1 LEIFFVKLVFCEK
14 NFLSDVRDNRFKVS
28 LLNQLVFIFG
38 PPDRVSDHYLSRVRV
53 LTFSYFIAPFVIK
66 HDTVEL
72 ESAKELRILD
82 GEFINVAILNIEIPE
97 AITPSSLVRHG

>member
-1 LEIFFVKLVFCEK
+1 
-14 NFLSDVRDNRFKVS
+14 
-28 LLNQLVFIFG
+28 
-38 PPDRVSDHYLSRVRV
+38 
-53 LTFSYFIAPFVIK
+53 
-66 HDTVEL
+66 VEL